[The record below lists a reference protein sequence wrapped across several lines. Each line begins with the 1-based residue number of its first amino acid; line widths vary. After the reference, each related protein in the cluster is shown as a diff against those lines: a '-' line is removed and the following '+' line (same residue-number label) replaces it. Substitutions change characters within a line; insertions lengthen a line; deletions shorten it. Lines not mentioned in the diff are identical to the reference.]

1 MWEGGES
8 GSGFLLPGQVFR
20 ADEMVV
26 DVGGRM
32 DPAEIAL
39 GQVAPQG
46 DFIAM
51 GGRHGPF

>member
-8 GSGFLLPGQVFR
+8 GLGFLLVEQVFR
-20 ADEMVV
+20 ADKMVV

-39 GQVAPQG
+39 GQAAPQG